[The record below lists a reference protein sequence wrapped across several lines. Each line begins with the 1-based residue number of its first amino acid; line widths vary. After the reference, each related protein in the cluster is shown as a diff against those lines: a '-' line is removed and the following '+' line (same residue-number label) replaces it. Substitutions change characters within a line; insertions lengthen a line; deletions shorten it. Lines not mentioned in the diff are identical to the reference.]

1 LLAPPPAS
9 HDDTISFI
17 LAHRDFR
24 VDPVIEALARG
35 LFVGL
40 VAGVPL
46 GPASAAVVHLARKD
60 RHSRDLALAL
70 GAGAALV
77 DLLFCLAAT
86 TGVAHVIDVWP
97 DSQTVFRHVGG
108 AILVILG
115 VVQVIIAR
123 DAPAEEP
130 VDRVAT
136 GASLAKAFG
145 VGVIISAANPALL
158 SSWVL
163 FGSTVLAGFDLPEA
177 LAASLGAG
185 IGTFGWFAAI
195 AIATSRWRRASLLRS
210 AWVGR
215 ILGIVLAGYGAWLS
229 APSLFL
235 P

>member
-1 LLAPPPAS
+1 VNLL
-9 HDDTISFI
+9 
-17 LAHRDFR
+17 L
-24 VDPVIEALARG
+24 EALARG

-86 TGVAHVIDVWP
+86 TGVAKVIDVWP

-108 AILVILG
+108 AVLVILG
-115 VVQVIIAR
+115 VVQVVIAR
-123 DAPAEEP
+123 EAPDDDP

-136 GASLAKAFG
+136 GASLAKAFL
-145 VGVIISAANPALL
+145 VGVVISAANPALL

-163 FGSTVLAGFDLPEA
+163 FGSTLLAGLDLA
-177 LAASLGAG
+177 GAVAASLGAG
-185 IGTFGWFAAI
+185 VGTFGWFAAI
-195 AIATSRWRRASLLRS
+195 ALATSRWRRASLLRS

-215 ILGIVLAGYGAWLS
+215 ILGIVLAGYGAWLA
-229 APSLFL
+229 APGLFVR
-235 P
+235 